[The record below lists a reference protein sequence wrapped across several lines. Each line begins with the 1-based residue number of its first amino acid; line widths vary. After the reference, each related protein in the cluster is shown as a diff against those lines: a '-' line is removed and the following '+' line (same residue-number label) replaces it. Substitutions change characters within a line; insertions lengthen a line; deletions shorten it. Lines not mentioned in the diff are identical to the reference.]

1 MLVPSSSPIK
11 NPTKEVIAPA
21 HNLFPFLCVYSDK
34 YEGLL
39 KKVLLVSMFLKWIN
53 VMYQTNW
60 TEYLSRDLGTKLCEI
75 DDFHIIFNF
84 PPKKFIIIK

>member
-1 MLVPSSSPIK
+1 MKVSLSDNSERKMLVPSNSPIK

-39 KKVLLVSMFLKWIN
+39 KKVLLVSMFLK
-53 VMYQTNW
+53 VGQM
-60 TEYLSRDLGTKLCEI
+60 
-75 DDFHIIFNF
+75 
-84 PPKKFIIIK
+84 